1 LIRGF
6 TSQIPCIDLERTMWA
21 FNKTIKEALYERLL
35 HDHNL
40 MNFNDTETP
49 TFFLQMP
56 AGLQR
61 VSLDYTLW
69 VSDPLKPASKLL
81 KDALDDEG
89 TLYVD

>member
-1 LIRGF
+1 
-6 TSQIPCIDLERTMWA
+6 MWA
-21 FNKTIKEALYERLL
+21 FKKKAKDRFYKRLL
-35 HDHNL
+35 DEHNF
-40 MNFNDTETP
+40 MNSRDG
-49 TFFLQMP
+49 FFLQMP